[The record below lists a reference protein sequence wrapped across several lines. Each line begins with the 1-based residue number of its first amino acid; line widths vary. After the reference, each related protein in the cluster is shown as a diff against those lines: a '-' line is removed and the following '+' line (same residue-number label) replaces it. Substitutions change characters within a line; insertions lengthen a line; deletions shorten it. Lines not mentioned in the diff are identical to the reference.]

1 MLAVIVALKHN
12 ISHEGAEYDTVMLS
26 DSLKVLL
33 IGMPA
38 KSLSFCAS

>member
-1 MLAVIVALKHN
+1 MLAEIVALKLN

-26 DSLKVLL
+26 DFLKVLL

-38 KSLSFCAS
+38 KSLIVRAS